1 MPAHILYRFHI
12 IFYESNHENKVLC
25 IYEIYKK
32 DMLKTHTT
40 EETLYSTKKS
50 VTS

>member
-1 MPAHILYRFHI
+1 MS
-12 IFYESNHENKVLC
+12 SNHENKVLS

-32 DMLKTHTT
+32 DMLRTHTT

-50 VTS
+50 ITS